1 MSFEEKIVDLSM
13 ARAGSE
19 AIPTGLSQSISRPLN
34 PLPWPIARSLAD
46 TAALEST
53 HVADNYIRL
62 LTPNARQITTTW
74 REPLAHCL
82 AAAFSSGPW
91 AETPM
96 PLGDAADRNS
106 ARGILAELGESAQ
119 ALLATSAT
127 DSESSGSVLGCVIGS
142 ALDPNLID
150 HYGLEPYGARP
161 GDALFAFIGVRPQLQ
176 GRRLRPLANGLHQ
189 VGNLDCRQYSNRSG
203 TSLASL
209 LFSNWLKLPAI
220 RRCPRIFIRTR
231 EVLTPIQALAERNG
245 FQFCGKFYVD
255 FHGHR
260 QDRMVYRRSM
270 T

>member
-1 MSFEEKIVDLSM
+1 MSFNKKVVNLSR
-13 ARAGSE
+13 ARASS
-19 AIPTGLSQSISRPLN
+19 ASLPAGL
-34 PLPWPIARSLAD
+34 ARSASQPFDLTAWPVRD
-46 TAALEST
+46 ALSGNAALEST
-53 HVADNYIRL
+53 PAADNYLRL
-62 LTPNARQITTTW
+62 MTPDAWQLTTTW
-74 REPLAHCL
+74 REPVAQCL

-96 PLGDAADRNS
+96 PVGSTADRNS
-106 ARGILAELGESAQ
+106 ARGILAELGVSAQ

-127 DSESSGSVLGCVIGS
+127 DSASPGSVLGCVIGS
-142 ALDPNLID
+142 ALDPKLID

-161 GDALFAFIGVRPQLQ
+161 GDALFAFIGVRPQIQ
-176 GRRLRPLANGLHQ
+176 GRRLHALPDGLHQ
-189 VGNLDCRQYSNRSG
+189 IGNLDCRRYADRSG

-245 FQFCGKFYVD
+245 FQYCGKFYVD

-270 T
+270 S